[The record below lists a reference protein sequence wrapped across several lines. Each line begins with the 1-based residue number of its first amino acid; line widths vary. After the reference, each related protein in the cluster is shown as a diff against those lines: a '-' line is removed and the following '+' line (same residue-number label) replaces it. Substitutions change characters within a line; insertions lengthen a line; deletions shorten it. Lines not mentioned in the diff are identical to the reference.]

1 MIVVDSSV
9 WIDYLCTGST
19 PETDYLND
27 ILGSRPIGV
36 GDLILAEVLQ
46 GFRIQREYD
55 AARREL
61 LEFPLVLMGGRDNAI
76 AAANHYRHLRSQGI
90 TIRGLVDCLIAAAV
104 IAGDHILLHNDRH
117 FDHFERHFGLQVLHP
132 S

>member
-9 WIDYLCTGST
+9 WIDYLCTAST

-90 TIRGLVDCLIAAAV
+90 TIRGRVDCLIAAAV
-104 IAGDHILLHNDRH
+104 IAGDHILLHNDRD

>member
-9 WIDYLCTGST
+9 WIDYLCTAST

-76 AAANHYRHLRSQGI
+76 AAANHYRHHYSWPGGLPHRCRRHRGRS
-90 TIRGLVDCLIAAAV
+90 
-104 IAGDHILLHNDRH
+104 
-117 FDHFERHFGLQVLHP
+117 HP
-132 S
+132 PPQ